1 MKSLEKAVKN
11 AKPTYKLTRKQ
22 KAFADELINN
32 PKISATQAALKHYGK
47 SDKPI
52 SYDTARNISSEN
64 LAKPSVISYLAQK
77 NDLVEEVLIN
87 TLTDW
92 GREQNTRKREIA
104 VDVGKY
110 VHDKIHGKATQRV
123 EQSTRQVTI
132 SIDLTGQED
141 DTDTAQTTG

>member
-1 MKSLEKAVKN
+1 MKSLENAVKN
-11 AKPTYKLTRKQ
+11 AKPKYKLTRKQ

-47 SDKPI
+47 PGKPT
-52 SYDTARNISSEN
+52 SYQTAGQIAEDN
-64 LAKPSVISYLAQK
+64 LKKPHVVSYLAEK

-92 GREQNTRKREIA
+92 GRESNTRKREIA

-110 VHDKIHGKATQRV
+110 IHDKIHGKATQQI
-123 EQSTRQVTI
+123 ETTNKSVTI
-132 SIDLTGQED
+132 SIDLTGDGEA
-141 DTDTAQTTG
+141 T